1 MLSACSYVYADK
13 FTACVQNVRLPN
25 SCIHRNVSCV
35 HIRRAARPSGCPS
48 EFQNSAAL
56 SCFFFVEP
64 GVKINGS
71 YYLDVLLTQKLLPV
85 IRQISGNEF
94 LFQQDSAPAHRARE
108 TIELLRR
115 ETPDFISPEQWL
127 PNSADEL
134 QNLGYNA
141 AANLPDKDSK
151 C

>member
-1 MLSACSYVYADK
+1 M
-13 FTACVQNVRLPN
+13 
-25 SCIHRNVSCV
+25 
-35 HIRRAARPSGCPS
+35 
-48 EFQNSAAL
+48 
-56 SCFFFVEP
+56 
-64 GVKINGS
+64 
-71 YYLDVLLTQKLLPV
+71 
-85 IRQISGNEF
+85 
-94 LFQQDSAPAHRARE
+94 FQQDSAPAHRARE